1 MRKRDI
7 LILLAAVAVAA
18 AVALTV
24 FAGSA
29 LPTGSWGLSFRQE
42 GQAPI
47 GNAGVDQLKR
57 YDAMYIGDTQ
67 EKVLYLTFDA
77 GYENGCT
84 AQVLDTLKA
93 HNVTA
98 AFFLVGNY
106 IQRNADLVRRM
117 AQEGH
122 IVGNHTMHHYDM
134 SKICGKEA
142 FSKELKELEDLY
154 TYRTALEGYCACQ
167 AAKKRTTS
175 RARALLNKL
184 RQQYQAQKAAYD
196 IGEPVERWVELDF
209 AFHGAL
215 IDYLANEEFSAS
227 MERLRTRLVLL
238 EKFSLVYCEGR
249 MERVLEEHRS
259 IIEAIASGQTDDVM
273 YSLEGHFN
281 RCRDVLITLQKE
293 PKP

>member
-1 MRKRDI
+1 MIKRITLKKQAYDY
-7 LILLAAVAVAA
+7 LYQALLEGQIEESRIYSEQYFAELLGISRTPVREAVMQ
-18 AVALTV
+18 
-24 FAGSA
+24 
-29 LPTGSWGLSFRQE
+29 LSQE
-42 GQAPI
+42 G
-47 GNAGVDQLKR
+47 
-57 YDAMYIGDTQ
+57 
-67 EKVLYLTFDA
+67 
-77 GYENGCT
+77 
-84 AQVLDTLKA
+84 
-93 HNVTA
+93 
-98 AFFLVGNY
+98 FLQIHPNKGFS
-106 IQRNADLVRRM
+106 LRRM
-117 AQEGH
+117 
-122 IVGNHTMHHYDM
+122 
-134 SKICGKEA
+134 KP
-142 FSKELKELEDLY
+142 KELEDLY

-259 IIEAIASGQTDDVM
+259 TIEAIASGQTDDVM
-273 YSLEGHFN
+273 DRLEGHFN